1 MEEIKMKKTLVKVL
15 AMTFALCMLLAAIA
29 CGKAAPAVT
38 EVGTY
43 QTSRLFFADY
53 GSAKLANGAF
63 NTITLYSD
71 NTFVLCDVGTTSYS
85 GDGETYNPL
94 SLVDSVVHGTYE
106 VVDKDE
112 ELKETTIKIT
122 SVTRVIGCG
131 KDTDSADIDPKLKA
145 MVTTDC
151 PALGQEV
158 IVSDADHSM
167 TEISVQSFNLNEI
180 TDEERQYAVMM
191 WAVPQN

>member
-1 MEEIKMKKTLVKVL
+1 MKKSLVKAL
-15 AMTFALCMLLAAIA
+15 AMAFTLCMLLAAVA
-29 CGKAAPAVT
+29 CGQAAPAVT

-63 NTITLYSD
+63 NTMTLYSD

-94 SLVDSVVHGTYE
+94 SLVDSIVHGTYE

-112 ELKETTIKIT
+112 ELNETTIKIT
-122 SVTRVIGCG
+122 GITRVVGCG
-131 KDTDSADIDPKLKA
+131 KDTDSADINADLKA
-145 MVTTDC
+145 LVTTNC

-167 TEISVQSFNLNEI
+167 TEISVQSFNLNDI
-180 TDEERQYAVMM
+180 TEEERQYAVMM
-191 WAVPQN
+191 WAVPEA